1 MCVHAYT
8 LKYLLGDSIY
18 KEKRVKGGKKEE
30 KRKGGWSCVWGSA
43 VKKEKVKVL

>member
-18 KEKRVKGGKKEE
+18 KRKEGE
-30 KRKGGWSCVWGSA
+30 RRKKRKGGWRGGGGA
-43 VKKEKVKVL
+43 VKKEKAKVL

>member
-1 MCVHAYT
+1 MPTHSNICWVT
-8 LKYLLGDSIY
+8 PFT

-30 KRKGGWSCVWGSA
+30 KKRGGWSCVWGGA